1 MGTALKTSNAG
12 ALAAPALCFREVSFR
27 YRDDRPPAL
36 WGVDLVVAPGE
47 LLTVV
52 GGNGSGKSTLAR
64 LCNGLLIPEQGEVT
78 AGGLSTAEAESS
90 WTIRS
95 RVGLLFQNPEDQIV
109 GASVEDDVA
118 FGLEN
123 VGTPRDEMRRRVA
136 EVLEVVGLKGEERT
150 EPHLLSGGQ
159 KQRLALAG
167 VLVLEPSVLV
177 LDEPTSML
185 DPAGRS
191 EVMASVRRLAERG
204 VAVVL
209 ITQHMDEAVAG
220 DRLMALDGGRVCYL
234 GPPRGFF
241 VLGVSDGFPLG
252 VPPALGL
259 AREVLDGGPDS
270 PVTEDELVDVL
281 QRIQE
286 AGLRSREPGVAAV
299 APEAPTPAIPEWTAA
314 SDATATQDETAV
326 PASASRTAGAEGARS
341 VTPAVRFRGVSF
353 TYNHG
358 TFLQRAALSNVDVS
372 VAPSLVTAVVGATA
386 SGKST
391 FLQLAAALLR
401 PDSGLAEYFGARRPY
416 PGQVGMVF
424 QRPETQ
430 LFKSTVWEDVAVAPR
445 LRGLSGTELDKRVE
459 MALRTVGLDPSEFGP
474 RSPHGLSLG
483 EQRRVALAGVISLDP
498 RLLVLDEPAAGLDPL
513 ARERLM
519 NRLVEWVGRTRTP
532 EAERGSTDEAGGTR
546 SLLFS
551 SHDIDEVARR
561 ADRVIVLD
569 GGGVVAEGPAVE
581 VLCDVELLTAARLL
595 PPLATRVAARLGVPP
610 GRSVIDAAGFASW
623 FRSTICAPTT
633 SGGAA

>member
-1 MGTALKTSNAG
+1 MGTALKTNDAG
-12 ALAAPALCFREVSFR
+12 ALAAPALCFRDVSFR
-27 YRDDRPPAL
+27 YREDRPPAL
-36 WGVDLVVAPGE
+36 RGVDLVVAPGE

-64 LCNGLLIPEQGEVT
+64 LCNGLLIPEQGEV
-78 AGGLSTAEAESS
+78 AVGGLSTAEAESS

-191 EVMASVRRLAERG
+191 EVMASVRRLADRG

-220 DRLMALDGGRVCYL
+220 DRLMALDDGRVCYL

-259 AREVLDGGPDS
+259 AREVLGGGPDS

-281 QRIQE
+281 RRIRE
-286 AGLRSREPGVAAV
+286 AGPGSPESGVAAV
-299 APEAPTPAIPEWTAA
+299 EPESAPTSEA
-314 SDATATQDETAV
+314 
-326 PASASRTAGAEGARS
+326 RTAGAEGAPP
-341 VTPAVRFRGVSF
+341 VAPAVRFQGVSF
-353 TYNHG
+353 AYNRG
-358 TFLQRAALSNVDVS
+358 TFLQRAALSDVDVT
-372 VAPSLVTAVVGATA
+372 VTPGLVTAVVGATA

-401 PDSGLAEYFGARRPY
+401 PDSGLAEYFGAGRPY

-445 LRGLSGTELDKRVE
+445 LRGLSGTDLEKRVE
-459 MALRTVGLDPSEFGP
+459 TALRTVGLDPGEFGP

-546 SLLFS
+546 TLLFS

-569 GGGVVAEGPAVE
+569 GGSVVAEGPAAE

-610 GRSVIDAAGFASW
+610 GRSVIDAAGFLSW
-623 FRSTICAPTT
+623 FRSTTYVPTT